1 MASSSKPKRK
11 RKRHSSNSEDD
22 PLWTKRSDG
31 DYYSASSDKK
41 KKLTALSSYIP
52 RETSDWTMSELE
64 NLQINWNWIDP
75 STKSIDEFFDM
86 FSNINA
92 VLPPLDADL
101 IKMMDYLNANLTFDT
116 SVKELEQLENHV
128 KVIEYLVKN
137 FLPKVDADSDEHHD
151 DEELMKTVG
160 SSSRVMIHHIEAG
173 RHDFQNDLKEILRD
187 LLLTSRTVEEMR
199 FTTMLEKFCRM
210 CNLKGSIG
218 LVEETMIKDV
228 RVVAVPDLTF
238 IISSNEMLDVTDV
251 TQIQI
256 MTVAE
261 VKVSTNDSLVDQK
274 IHDTRQKPEAID
286 KETLQTMDP
295 SKIRG
300 FSQHVGQLIIGL
312 GNSCF
317 IKQCLGLLLHE
328 TKILI
333 TCLSTS
339 PRYCNHIKDKL
350 GPEDKATLHFIGP
363 YDILKARERSQ
374 LIKAFLRLGNRQ
386 RLGISKV

>member
-1 MASSSKPKRK
+1 M
-11 RKRHSSNSEDD
+11 N
-22 PLWTKRSDG
+22 
-31 DYYSASSDKK
+31 
-41 KKLTALSSYIP
+41 
-52 RETSDWTMSELE
+52 ELE
-64 NLQINWNWIDP
+64 KLQINWNWIDP
-75 STKSIDEFFDM
+75 SSTKSIDEFFDM

-92 VLPPLDADL
+92 DLPPLDADL
-101 IKMMDYLNANLTFDT
+101 IEMMDYLNANLTFDT
-116 SVKELEQLENHV
+116 SVKELEQENHV
-128 KVIEYLVKN
+128 KVRKYLVEN
-137 FLPKVDADSDEHHD
+137 FLPKVDADS

-160 SSSRVMIHHIEAG
+160 SSSRVLIHHTVAG

-238 IISSNEMLDVTDV
+238 IISSNKMLDVTDV

>member
-11 RKRHSSNSEDD
+11 RHRSNSEDD
-22 PLWTKRSDG
+22 PLWTNRSDG
-31 DYYSASSDKK
+31 DYYSAPSDKQ

-75 STKSIDEFFDM
+75 SSTKNIDEFFDM
-86 FSNINA
+86 FPNINA
-92 VLPPLDADL
+92 DLPPLDADL

-116 SVKELEQLENHV
+116 SVKELEQENYV
-128 KVIEYLVKN
+128 KVREYLVEN
-137 FLPKVDADSDEHHD
+137 FLPKVDADSDE
-151 DEELMKTVG
+151 ELMKTVG
-160 SSSRVMIHHIEAG
+160 SSS
-173 RHDFQNDLKEILRD
+173 
-187 LLLTSRTVEEMR
+187 
-199 FTTMLEKFCRM
+199 
-210 CNLKGSIG
+210 SIG

-238 IISSNEMLDVTDV
+238 RISSNEFWPDVTDV
-251 TQIQI
+251 IQIQI

-261 VKVSTNDSLVDQK
+261 IKVSTNDSLVDQK
-274 IHDTRQKPEAID
+274 IHVTRQKPEAID

-317 IKQCLGLLLHE
+317 KKECLGLLLHE

-339 PRYCNHIKDKL
+339 PRYCTHIKDKL

-386 RLGISKV
+386 RLGIGIPKV

>member
-11 RKRHSSNSEDD
+11 RHSSNSEDA
-22 PLWTKRSDG
+22 PLWTNRLDG

-92 VLPPLDADL
+92 GLPPLDADL

-116 SVKELEQLENHV
+116 SVKELEQENYV
-128 KVIEYLVKN
+128 KVREYLVKN
-137 FLPKVDADSDEHHD
+137 FLPKVDADSDE
-151 DEELMKTVG
+151 ELMKTVG
-160 SSSRVMIHHIEAG
+160 SSSRVLIHHIEAG
-173 RHDFQNDLKEILRD
+173 RHDFQNDLKEILYD

-238 IISSNEMLDVTDV
+238 RISSNEMPDV
-251 TQIQI
+251 IQI

-274 IHDTRQKPEAID
+274 IHVTRQKPEAID

-317 IKQCLGLLLHE
+317 KKECLGLLLHE

-339 PRYCNHIKDKL
+339 PRYCTYIKDKL

-386 RLGISKV
+386 RLGIPKV

>member
-11 RKRHSSNSEDD
+11 RHRSNSEDD
-22 PLWTKRSDG
+22 PLWTNRSDG
-31 DYYSASSDKK
+31 DYYSAPSDKQ

-75 STKSIDEFFDM
+75 SSTKNIDEFFDM
-86 FSNINA
+86 FPNINA
-92 VLPPLDADL
+92 DLPPLDADL

-116 SVKELEQLENHV
+116 SVKELEQENYV
-128 KVIEYLVKN
+128 KVREYLVEN
-137 FLPKVDADSDEHHD
+137 FLPKVDADS

-160 SSSRVMIHHIEAG
+160 SSSRVLIYHTVAG
-173 RHDFQNDLKEILRD
+173 RHDFQNDLKEILYD

-238 IISSNEMLDVTDV
+238 RISSNEFWPDVTDV
-251 TQIQI
+251 IQIQI

-261 VKVSTNDSLVDQK
+261 IKVSTNDSLVDQK
-274 IHDTRQKPEAID
+274 IHVTRQKPEAID

-317 IKQCLGLLLHE
+317 KKECLGLLLHE

-339 PRYCNHIKDKL
+339 PRYCTHIKDKL

-386 RLGISKV
+386 RLGIGIPKV

>member
-1 MASSSKPKRK
+1 MASSSNSKPKRK
-11 RKRHSSNSEDD
+11 RHRSK
-22 PLWTKRSDG
+22 WSDG
-31 DYYSASSDKK
+31 DYYSASSDKQ

-75 STKSIDEFFDM
+75 SSTKSIGEFFDV

-92 VLPPLDADL
+92 DLPPLDADL
-101 IKMMDYLNANLTFDT
+101 IKMMEYLNANLIFDT
-116 SVKELEQLENHV
+116 SVNELEQENHV
-128 KVIEYLVKN
+128 KVREYLVEN
-137 FLPKVDADSDEHHD
+137 FLPKVDADSY
-151 DEELMKTVG
+151 EELRKTVG
-160 SSSRVMIHHIEAG
+160 SSSRVLIHHIEAG
-173 RHDFQNDLKEILRD
+173 RHDFQNDLKEILYD
-187 LLLTSRTVEEMR
+187 LLLTSRTLEEMR

-218 LVEETMIKDV
+218 LIEETMIKDV

-238 IISSNEMLDVTDV
+238 RILSNEMPDV
-251 TQIQI
+251 IQI

-274 IHDTRQKPEAID
+274 IYDTRQKPEAID
-286 KETLQTMDP
+286 KQTLQTMDP
-295 SKIRG
+295 SKIRR

-317 IKQCLGLLLHE
+317 KKECLGLLLHE

-333 TCLSTS
+333 TCLSS
-339 PRYCNHIKDKL
+339 SSRYCTHIKDKL

-386 RLGISKV
+386 RLGIP

>member
-1 MASSSKPKRK
+1 
-11 RKRHSSNSEDD
+11 
-22 PLWTKRSDG
+22 
-31 DYYSASSDKK
+31 
-41 KKLTALSSYIP
+41 
-52 RETSDWTMSELE
+52 
-64 NLQINWNWIDP
+64 
-75 STKSIDEFFDM
+75 
-86 FSNINA
+86 
-92 VLPPLDADL
+92 
-101 IKMMDYLNANLTFDT
+101 
-116 SVKELEQLENHV
+116 
-128 KVIEYLVKN
+128 
-137 FLPKVDADSDEHHD
+137 
-151 DEELMKTVG
+151 MKTVG
-160 SSSRVMIHHIEAG
+160 SSSRVLIYHIEAG
-173 RHDFQNDLKEILRD
+173 RHDFQNDLKEILYD

-238 IISSNEMLDVTDV
+238 RISSNEMPDV
-251 TQIQI
+251 IQI

-274 IHDTRQKPEAID
+274 IHVTRQKPEAID

-317 IKQCLGLLLHE
+317 KKECLGLLLHE

-339 PRYCNHIKDKL
+339 PRYCTHIKDKL

-386 RLGISKV
+386 RLGIPKV

>member
-1 MASSSKPKRK
+1 
-11 RKRHSSNSEDD
+11 
-22 PLWTKRSDG
+22 
-31 DYYSASSDKK
+31 
-41 KKLTALSSYIP
+41 
-52 RETSDWTMSELE
+52 
-64 NLQINWNWIDP
+64 
-75 STKSIDEFFDM
+75 
-86 FSNINA
+86 
-92 VLPPLDADL
+92 
-101 IKMMDYLNANLTFDT
+101 
-116 SVKELEQLENHV
+116 
-128 KVIEYLVKN
+128 
-137 FLPKVDADSDEHHD
+137 
-151 DEELMKTVG
+151 
-160 SSSRVMIHHIEAG
+160 
-173 RHDFQNDLKEILRD
+173 
-187 LLLTSRTVEEMR
+187 
-199 FTTMLEKFCRM
+199 
-210 CNLKGSIG
+210 
-218 LVEETMIKDV
+218 MIKDV

-274 IHDTRQKPEAID
+274 IHDTRQKPEAIDTCD

-386 RLGISKV
+386 RLGIRICSPYQS

>member
-11 RKRHSSNSEDD
+11 RHRSNSEDD
-22 PLWTKRSDG
+22 PLWTNRSDG
-31 DYYSASSDKK
+31 DYYSTSSDKQ

-64 NLQINWNWIDP
+64 NLQINWNWIEP
-75 STKSIDEFFDM
+75 SSTKSIDEFFDM

-92 VLPPLDADL
+92 DLPPLDADL

-116 SVKELEQLENHV
+116 SVKELEQENHV
-128 KVIEYLVKN
+128 KVRKYLVEN
-137 FLPKVDADSDEHHD
+137 FLPKVDADS

-160 SSSRVMIHHIEAG
+160 SSSRVLIHHTEAG
-173 RHDFQNDLKEILRD
+173 RHDFQNDLKEILYD

-238 IISSNEMLDVTDV
+238 RISSNEMPHVI
-251 TQIQI
+251 QIQI

-261 VKVSTNDSLVDQK
+261 
-274 IHDTRQKPEAID
+274 
-286 KETLQTMDP
+286 
-295 SKIRG
+295 
-300 FSQHVGQLIIGL
+300 
-312 GNSCF
+312 
-317 IKQCLGLLLHE
+317 
-328 TKILI
+328 ILI

-339 PRYCNHIKDKL
+339 PRYCTHIKDKL

-386 RLGISKV
+386 RLGQRLGIPKV

>member
-1 MASSSKPKRK
+1 
-11 RKRHSSNSEDD
+11 
-22 PLWTKRSDG
+22 
-31 DYYSASSDKK
+31 
-41 KKLTALSSYIP
+41 
-52 RETSDWTMSELE
+52 
-64 NLQINWNWIDP
+64 
-75 STKSIDEFFDM
+75 M

-92 VLPPLDADL
+92 GLPPLDADL

-116 SVKELEQLENHV
+116 SVKELEQENYV
-128 KVIEYLVKN
+128 KVREYLVKN

-160 SSSRVMIHHIEAG
+160 SSSRVLIHHIEAG
-173 RHDFQNDLKEILRD
+173 RHDFQNDLKEILYD

-238 IISSNEMLDVTDV
+238 RISSNEMPDV
-251 TQIQI
+251 IQI

-274 IHDTRQKPEAID
+274 IHVTRQKPEAID

-317 IKQCLGLLLHE
+317 KKECLGLLLHE

-339 PRYCNHIKDKL
+339 PRYCTYIKDKL

-386 RLGISKV
+386 RLGIPKV

>member
-11 RKRHSSNSEDD
+11 RHRSNSEDD
-22 PLWTKRSDG
+22 PLWTNRSDG
-31 DYYSASSDKK
+31 DNYSASSDKQ

-52 RETSDWTMSELE
+52 RETSDWTMNELE
-64 NLQINWNWIDP
+64 KLQINWNWIDP
-75 STKSIDEFFDM
+75 SSTKSIDEFFDM

-92 VLPPLDADL
+92 DLPPLDADL
-101 IKMMDYLNANLTFDT
+101 IEMMDYLNANLTFDT
-116 SVKELEQLENHV
+116 SVKELEQENHV
-128 KVIEYLVKN
+128 KVREYLVEN
-137 FLPKVDADSDEHHD
+137 FLPKVDADS

-160 SSSRVMIHHIEAG
+160 SSSRVLIHHTVAG

-187 LLLTSRTVEEMR
+187 LLLTSRTVGEMR

-210 CNLKGSIG
+210 CNLKGRIG
-218 LVEETMIKDV
+218 LVQETMIKDV

-238 IISSNEMLDVTDV
+238 RISSNE
-251 TQIQI
+251 IQI

-261 VKVSTNDSLVDQK
+261 VKVSTNDSLVD
-274 IHDTRQKPEAID
+274 
-286 KETLQTMDP
+286 QTMDP

-317 IKQCLGLLLHE
+317 KKECLGLLLHE

-339 PRYCNHIKDKL
+339 PRYCTHIKDKL

-386 RLGISKV
+386 RLGQRLGIPKV

>member
-11 RKRHSSNSEDD
+11 RHSSNSEDA
-22 PLWTKRSDG
+22 PLWTNRLDG

-92 VLPPLDADL
+92 GLPPLDADL

-116 SVKELEQLENHV
+116 SVKELEQENYV
-128 KVIEYLVKN
+128 KVREYLVKN
-137 FLPKVDADSDEHHD
+137 FLPKVDADSDE
-151 DEELMKTVG
+151 ELMKTVG
-160 SSSRVMIHHIEAG
+160 SSSRVLIHHIEAG
-173 RHDFQNDLKEILRD
+173 RHDFQNDLKEILYD

-238 IISSNEMLDVTDV
+238 RISSNEMPDV
-251 TQIQI
+251 IQI

-261 VKVSTNDSLVDQK
+261 VKVSTNDSLVD
-274 IHDTRQKPEAID
+274 
-286 KETLQTMDP
+286 QTMDP

-317 IKQCLGLLLHE
+317 KKECLGLLLHE

-339 PRYCNHIKDKL
+339 PRYCTYIKDKL

-386 RLGISKV
+386 RLGIPKV